1 MIKTKRCKFINP
13 TLSFLALFSI
23 TRRQAASAIAANL
36 TFMPQKHFFKIF
48 KLLNR
53 FLRQWFGEWSTMSR
67 DIVRAE
73 LRWREIGL
81 Q

>member
-1 MIKTKRCKFINP
+1 MIKTKRYKFINP

-53 FLRQWFGEWSTMSR
+53 FLRQWSTMSR